1 MIYVVIGVAL
11 DLRRPVE
18 QRIKTF
24 RPWGYYLDKEKAIA
38 AIEENRTDFLENGYY
53 THALLNSM
61 PEGLAVG
68 PALQEWW
75 EASYEENSEEPK
87 VTKLDHDPLN
97 KGASGGRRLI
107 VW

>member
-1 MIYVVIGVAL
+1 MIYVVIAVSL

-18 QRIKTF
+18 KRIRTF
-24 RPWGYYLDKEKAIA
+24 RTWGYYLDKEKAIS
-38 AIEENRTDFLENGYY
+38 AIEKNKTDYLENGYY

-68 PALQEWW
+68 PSTQEWW
-75 EASYEENSEEPK
+75 EAAYEDSEDPK
-87 VTKLDHDPLN
+87 ITKLDHDPLN
-97 KGASGGRRLI
+97 KGASGGRRII